1 MPLPD
6 NLDHVAKLYE
16 LKERQKSGKK
26 KKNWFKMYKGQI
38 SLEGF
43 TIQLHEF

>member
-26 KKNWFKMYKGQI
+26 KNWFKMYKGQI

>member
-26 KKNWFKMYKGQI
+26 KKKLVQNVQRANLIRRIYNPI
-38 SLEGF
+38 
-43 TIQLHEF
+43 T